1 MSTRP
6 RVLYVISDLHL
17 GGRAGVPPNRGF
29 CINAHVPLLADFVGR
44 VAARAAALRAEAQ
57 VELVING
64 DIVDFLAQEG
74 PQPDQPWR
82 AFIEDANEALQAY
95 GEIRDQERPFFD
107 ALRDLLQQGGD
118 LTLLLGNHDVEL
130 GLPAVRAQ
138 IEADLGA
145 ADSRGRLRWI
155 VDGQAYTIGDL
166 LIEHGN
172 RYDGFNVI
180 DHDRLRRVRSAQS
193 RRQRVPDGEGFEPP
207 PGSRLVQQVMNP
219 IKRDYPFV
227 DLLKPET
234 EAVVPLLIALEPG
247 LAADI
252 ERLWRLWR
260 LKTEAGRQQP
270 SAPAQPVH
278 SGQIGIA
285 PPAAAVTNGDDALA
299 LMLGGRVPAAQLAA
313 LQQLAQGAA
322 MPTQSPIGLG
332 GGLGGGL
339 GDGLR
344 DAWRRVGSL
353 LRERFDAATW
363 ERRLQV
369 LLDAL
374 RTLQHDTSFD
384 PAVEQP
390 GWLRHAQALADGGFR
405 VVIFGHT
412 HLAKQVP
419 LAGGARYLNTGTWAD
434 LMKLPAGLFV
444 ADRTQARAVLD
455 GFVDDLRGGRHD
467 AYLAFDPRYARCA
480 IDERGRCTEAR
491 LCRFDAVAGLD

>member
-6 RVLYVISDLHL
+6 SALYVISDLHL
-17 GGRAGVPPNRGF
+17 GGRAGAPPARGF
-29 CINAHVPLLADFVGR
+29 RINTHVPLLGEFVR
-44 VAARAAALRAEAQ
+44 RIARRAAATRDASR

-82 AFIEDANEALQAY
+82 AFIEDPAEALQADV
-95 GEIRDQERPFFD
+95 EIRDQERPFFD
-107 ALRDLLQQGGD
+107 ALRELLQQGGD

-130 GLPAVRAQ
+130 SLPAVRAQ
-138 IEADLGA
+138 IETDLGA
-145 ADSRGRLRWI
+145 ADSRGHLRWV
-155 VDGQAYTIGDL
+155 VDGQAHAVGEV

-193 RRQRVPDGEGFEPP
+193 RRQRLQGGEGFEPP

-234 EAVVPLLIALEPG
+234 EAVVPLLVALEPG

-252 ERLWRLWR
+252 ERLWNLWR
-260 LKTEAGRQQP
+260 LKSEAGRQQP
-270 SAPAQPVH
+270 LAPARPAR

-285 PPAAAVTNGDDALA
+285 AAPAAAASA
-299 LMLGGRVPAAQLAA
+299 WAQMLGARMAPAQLDA
-313 LQQLAQGAA
+313 LQQLAAIAA
-322 MPTQSPIGLG
+322 APARSPIGLG
-332 GGLGGGL
+332 
-339 GDGLR
+339 
-344 DAWRRVGSL
+344 DAWRQGLSL
-353 LRERFDAATW
+353 LRGHFDAATL
-363 ERRLQV
+363 ERRLRV

-390 GWLRHAQALADGGFR
+390 EWLRHAQALADQGFQA
-405 VVIFGHT
+405 VVFGHT

-419 LAGGARYLNTGTWAD
+419 LNGGAVYLNTGTWAD
-434 LMKLPAGLFV
+434 LMKLPAGLFD
-444 ADRTQARAVLD
+444 ADLGVARATLD
-455 GFVDDLRGGRHD
+455 RFVTDLREGRHD
-467 AYLAFDPRYARCA
+467 EHLAFDPRYAQ
-480 IDERGRCTEAR
+480 IEVDEQGRCRSAR
-491 LCRFDAVAGLD
+491 LCRFDAAAELP

>member
-1 MSTRP
+1 MPVRP
-6 RVLYVISDLHL
+6 LALYVISDLHL
-17 GGRAGVPPNRGF
+17 GGRAGVPPARGF
-29 CINAHVPLLADFVGR
+29 RINTHVPLLSEFVQR
-44 VAARAAALRAEAQ
+44 LAVRARDAQ
-57 VELVING
+57 GQRRVELVING

-82 AFIEDANEALQAY
+82 AFIADAAEALQAY
-95 GEIRDQERPFFD
+95 VEIRDQERPFFD
-107 ALRDLLQQGGD
+107 ALRELLQQGGD

-145 ADSRGRLRWI
+145 ADSRGRLRWV
-155 VDGQAYTIGDL
+155 VDGQAYVVGAV

-234 EAVVPLLIALEPG
+234 EAVVPLLIALEPAM
-247 LAADI
+247 AADI

-260 LKTEAGRQQP
+260 LKTEAARQQP
-270 SAPAQPVH
+270 FEPAQPVH
-278 SGQIGIA
+278 SGQIGIT
-285 PPAAAVTNGDDALA
+285 PPAAAATSGDDALA

-332 GGLGGGL
+332 
-339 GDGLR
+339 DGLR
-344 DAWRRVGSL
+344 DGLGDAWRRVGSL

-363 ERRLQV
+363 DRRLQV

-390 GWLRHAQALADGGFR
+390 GWLRHAQALADGGFG

-434 LMKLPAGLFV
+434 LMKLPAGLFA
-444 ADRTQARAVLD
+444 ADRAQARAVLD
-455 GFVDDLRGGRHD
+455 RFVDDLRGGRHD
-467 AYLAFDPRYARCA
+467 AYLAFDARYARCT
-480 IDERGRCTEAR
+480 IDADGRCTEAR
-491 LCRFDAVAGLD
+491 LCRFDAAAVLD

>member
-1 MSTRP
+1 MPVRP
-6 RVLYVISDLHL
+6 LVLYVISDLHL
-17 GGRAGVPPNRGF
+17 GGRVGVPPARGF
-29 CINAHVPLLADFVGR
+29 RINTHVPLLSEFIHRLAV
-44 VAARAAALRAEAQ
+44 RAADTRAASRL
-57 VELVING
+57 ELVING

-82 AFIEDANEALQAY
+82 AFIEDPAEALQAY
-95 GEIRDQERPFFD
+95 VEIRDQERPFFD
-107 ALRDLLQQGGD
+107 ALRELLHQGGD

-130 GLPAVRAQ
+130 SLPAVRAR

-155 VDGQAYTIGDL
+155 VDGQAHAVGDV

-193 RRQRVPDGEGFEPP
+193 RRQRVPDGDGFEPP

-252 ERLWRLWR
+252 ERLWTLWR
-260 LKTEAGRQQP
+260 LKAEAGRQQP
-270 SAPAQPVH
+270 TEPAQPVH
-278 SGQIGIA
+278 AGQIGIT
-285 PPAAAVTNGDDALA
+285 PPATAAAGPQDALA
-299 LMLGGRVPAAQLAA
+299 QMLAGRLPGAQLAA

-322 MPTQSPIGLG
+322 MPAQSPIGLG
-332 GGLGGGL
+332 DGLGN
-339 GDGLR
+339 
-344 DAWRRVGSL
+344 AWRRVGSL

-363 ERRLQV
+363 DRRLQV

-390 GWLRHAQALADGGFR
+390 AWLRPAQALADGGFR
-405 VVIFGHT
+405 VVVFGHT

-419 LAGGARYLNTGTWAD
+419 LAGGAVYLNTGTWAD
-434 LMKLPAGLFV
+434 LMKLPAGLFA
-444 ADRTQARAVLD
+444 ADRAHARAALD
-455 GFVDDLRGGRHD
+455 RFVDDLRGGRHD
-467 AYLAFDPRYARCA
+467 DHLAFDPRFARCA
-480 IDERGRCTEAR
+480 IDEAGRCTDAR
-491 LCRFDAVAGLD
+491 LCRFDAGAGLD

>member
-17 GGRAGVPPNRGF
+17 GGRAGVPPARGF
-29 CINAHVPLLADFVGR
+29 CINTHVALLADFVR
-44 VAARAAALRAEAQ
+44 QVAGQAAVRRAQAQ

-74 PQPDQPWR
+74 PRADQPWR
-82 AFIEDANEALQAY
+82 AFIEDPAEALQAY
-95 GEIRDQERPFFD
+95 AEIRDQERPFFD
-107 ALRDLLQQGGD
+107 ALRELLQQGGD

-138 IEADLGA
+138 VEADLGA
-145 ADSRGRLRWI
+145 ADSPGRLRWI
-155 VDGQAYTIGDL
+155 VDGQAHVVGDV

-193 RRQRVPDGEGFEPP
+193 RRQRLQGDEGFEPP

-234 EAVVPLLIALEPG
+234 EAVLPLLVALEPG

-252 ERLWRLWR
+252 ERLWNLWR
-260 LKTEAGRQQP
+260 LKSEAGRQQP
-270 SAPAQPVH
+270 LAPARPAR

-285 PPAAAVTNGDDALA
+285 AAPAAAENPWAQ
-299 LMLGGRVPAAQLAA
+299 MLGARLTPAQLDA
-313 LQQLAQGAA
+313 LQQLAATAA
-322 MPTQSPIGLG
+322 APARSPIGLG
-332 GGLGGGL
+332 
-339 GDGLR
+339 
-344 DAWRRVGSL
+344 DAWRQGLSL
-353 LRERFDAATW
+353 LRGHFDAATL
-363 ERRLQV
+363 ERRLRL

-374 RTLQHDTSFD
+374 RTLQRDTSFD

-390 GWLRHAQALADGGFR
+390 EWLRHAQALADQGFQA
-405 VVIFGHT
+405 VVFGHT

-419 LAGGARYLNTGTWAD
+419 LNGGAVYLNTGTWAD
-434 LMKLPAGLFV
+434 LMKLPQGLFAADLGTARAALDRFV
-444 ADRTQARAVLD
+444 AD
-455 GFVDDLRGGRHD
+455 LRDGRHD
-467 AYLAFDPRYARCA
+467 DYLAFDPRFAHLVIDEQGRCA
-480 IDERGRCTEAR
+480 SAQ
-491 LCRFDAVAGLD
+491 LCRFDAAAGLP